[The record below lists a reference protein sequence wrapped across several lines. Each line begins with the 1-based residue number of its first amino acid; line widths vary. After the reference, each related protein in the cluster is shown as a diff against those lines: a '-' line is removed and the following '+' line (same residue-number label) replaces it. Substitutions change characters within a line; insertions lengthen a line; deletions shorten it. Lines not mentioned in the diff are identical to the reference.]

1 MDVGRVWK
9 CSVSIKPLVKRMW
22 TQKTLRE
29 YKSWKNEF
37 APSRT
42 DLLLEMCRT
51 YNKAKKSTKEWGS
64 FEEVKQI
71 KYLLPDL
78 KSGFSSMSASLLMSS
93 CRFSSSCN
101 KTWNSRLK
109 FIPTACPQIELTT
122 LRAKI
127 EWVYPETLWN
137 ANDKIISWFSSNQ
150 RRWVIIPPVTQGW
163 GAMMPK
169 WTNTKMVKYSYLNHS
184 EVCFG

>member
-9 CSVSIKPLVKRMW
+9 CSVSIKPLVKRIW

-29 YKSWKNEF
+29 YKSWNNEF

-42 DLLLEMCRT
+42 DLLLVMCRT
-51 YNKAKKSTKEWGS
+51 YNKAKKSSKEWGS
-64 FEEVKQI
+64 FEEVK
-71 KYLLPDL
+71 KLKHMLPDL

-109 FIPTACPQIELTT
+109 FIPTACPQIGSQHFGQNWMSLCRDAVIDK
-122 LRAKI
+122 RAACNQDFWMTFQQFRKLPDDRLL
-127 EWVYPETLWN
+127 YL
-137 ANDKIISWFSSNQ
+137 FS
-150 RRWVIIPPVTQGW
+150 
-163 GAMMPK
+163 
-169 WTNTKMVKYSYLNHS
+169 Y
-184 EVCFG
+184 